1 MWLAEEVKVNQISQ
15 RFVLI
20 SQMTILTFKAAE
32 ISVTSLTFNTN
43 KFNLWPLSKTLIF
56 QMDIWH
62 FYYQIW
68 SPHVCTVQYNLP
80 RLKLQ
85 KDTQKWWKWRKR
97 YWDLSK
103 SMVDKSK
110 VYENL
115 NKSTLTAVWDM
126 IMWINV
132 ICSIYIYTCIHT
144 ASSQADFHYTVYFHL
159 RLVFLIIYQAL
170 FIS

>member
-1 MWLAEEVKVNQISQ
+1 MKHNLLLLRPIQFFICGILYKWWKWSWELWLAEEVKVNQISQ

-43 KFNLWPLSKTLIF
+43 KFNLWPLSKTLTF

-97 YWDLSK
+97 YWDLSPK
-103 SMVDKSK
+103 
-110 VYENL
+110 NL
-115 NKSTLTAVWDM
+115 
-126 IMWINV
+126 
-132 ICSIYIYTCIHT
+132 
-144 ASSQADFHYTVYFHL
+144 F
-159 RLVFLIIYQAL
+159 
-170 FIS
+170 